1 MFDNKLSEK
10 FFEEGINDFIKSNY
24 KKAKENFKISLINNP
39 NNIKSLYHLAI
50 INTYYDIDQNLAI
63 EQLKKI
69 IELDNTNIDSVFLLA
84 WNFFSMNLS
93 DEGIS
98 FFSKKK
104 KLSNNAEFGSAYIFY
119 LLGEFER
126 AVKLLEEIKNE
137 DNPKKRISYLVY
149 YLLANI
155 YYEQSK
161 LSESLNC
168 INEAIIIN
176 PQFAKSYFLRGKIY
190 KFFGKTELA
199 INDFN
204 KSFVIDT
211 NYYNALIEK
220 LLILPH
226 IYVDNYEFNKF
237 RQKYI

>member
-104 KLSNNAEFGSAYIFY
+104 KT
-119 LLGEFER
+119 FEQCG
-126 AVKLLEEIKNE
+126 IW
-137 DNPKKRISYLVY
+137 KRI
-149 YLLANI
+149 
-155 YYEQSK
+155 
-161 LSESLNC
+161 
-168 INEAIIIN
+168 
-176 PQFAKSYFLRGKIY
+176 YFLFAWRI
-190 KFFGKTELA
+190 
-199 INDFN
+199 
-204 KSFVIDT
+204 
-211 NYYNALIEK
+211 
-220 LLILPH
+220 
-226 IYVDNYEFNKF
+226 
-237 RQKYI
+237 

>member
-104 KLSNNAEFGSAYIFY
+104 NFRTMWNLEVRIF
-119 LLGEFER
+119 FIC
-126 AVKLLEEIKNE
+126 LENLK
-137 DNPKKRISYLVY
+137 
-149 YLLANI
+149 
-155 YYEQSK
+155 EQ
-161 LSESLNC
+161 
-168 INEAIIIN
+168 
-176 PQFAKSYFLRGKIY
+176 
-190 KFFGKTELA
+190 
-199 INDFN
+199 
-204 KSFVIDT
+204 
-211 NYYNALIEK
+211 
-220 LLILPH
+220 
-226 IYVDNYEFNKF
+226 
-237 RQKYI
+237 